1 LGRRF
6 LAGSCDLLA
15 GLRESAA
22 VRLDKTANRVYS
34 DEHRL
39 DERQRFLVEP
49 SRRNAERLLVPWIT
63 SHLREGSSLIDIA
76 GGVGTY
82 ASLIAQARKIE
93 VVGVDISPALVAL
106 RDEDP
111 WLAENV
117 VADMEDLPFDA
128 ERFDSA
134 LFVAALHHVPDPLP
148 ALREAARVLR
158 PGGQLFAF
166 EPTSLRAHG
175 RSVSTPGAPHEF
187 LLSRRWLLQR
197 TAEAG
202 FVIEEARGCR
212 IAMRVLRRVGM
223 FAEQVRTST
232 GEPAAGSG
240 PRGVS
245 AAAWRLGDRLDE
257 KVLGRLPLLD
267 RLGETI
273 LLRAR
278 KP

>member
-1 LGRRF
+1 LSQDSPRARIR
-6 LAGSCDLLA
+6 AP
-15 GLRESAA
+15 
-22 VRLDKTANRVYS
+22 VRLDKTANRLYS
-34 DEHRL
+34 DEYRL

-49 SRRNAERLLVPWIT
+49 SRRSAERLIVPWVT
-63 SHLREGSSLIDIA
+63 SHLCEGSTLVDIG

-82 ASLIAQARKIE
+82 ASLIAQARRIE
-93 VVGVDISPALVAL
+93 VTGVDISPASVAI

-111 WLAENV
+111 WLAYNV
-117 VADMEDLPFDA
+117 VGDMEDLPFDE

-148 ALREAARVLR
+148 ALREALRVLR

-166 EPTSLRAHG
+166 EPMSLRARG
-175 RSVSTPGAPHEF
+175 GNVSTPGAPHEF
-187 LLSRRWLLQR
+187 LLARRRLLQR
-197 TAEAG
+197 AAQAG

-212 IAMRVLRRVGM
+212 IAMRVLRRTGLLAEPVRMLGGARQVGGGQPT
-223 FAEQVRTST
+223 A
-232 GEPAAGSG
+232 
-240 PRGVS
+240 S
-245 AAAWRLGDRLDE
+245 AAAWRFGDRLDE
-257 KVLGRLPLLD
+257 KVLGHIPMLH

>member
-1 LGRRF
+1 M
-6 LAGSCDLLA
+6 
-15 GLRESAA
+15 
-22 VRLDKTANRVYS
+22 RLDKTANRLYS

-49 SRRNAERLLVPWIT
+49 SRRSSEQLVVPWVT
-63 SHLREGSSLIDIA
+63 SHLRDGSSLIDIA

-82 ASLIAQARKIE
+82 ASLIAQTRKIE
-93 VVGVDISPALVAL
+93 VVGLDISPSLVAI

-111 WLAENV
+111 WLAANV
-117 VADMEDLPFDA
+117 VGDMEDLPFDA
-128 ERFDSA
+128 ERFDAA

-166 EPTSLRAHG
+166 EPTSLRARG
-175 RSVSTPGAPHEF
+175 GSVSTPGAPHEF
-187 LLSRRWLLQR
+187 LLSRRWLLER

-212 IAMRVLRRVGM
+212 IAMRVLRRAGLL
-223 FAEQVRTST
+223 AAPIRTLRDARDGGHGQPT
-232 GEPAAGSG
+232 A
-240 PRGVS
+240 S
-245 AAAWRLGDRLDE
+245 AAAWRFGDRLDAR
-257 KVLGRLPLLD
+257 VLGHIPMLHRF
-267 RLGETI
+267 GETI

>member
-1 LGRRF
+1 MP
-6 LAGSCDLLA
+6 ADLRA
-15 GLRESAA
+15 RIPG
-22 VRLDKTANRVYS
+22 VRVDKTANRLYS

-39 DERQRFLVEP
+39 DERQRFLLEP

-63 SHLREGSSLIDIA
+63 SHLRDGSSLIDIA

-93 VVGVDISPALVAL
+93 VVGLDISPALVAV

-111 WLAENV
+111 LLAENV
-117 VADMEDLPFDA
+117 VGDMEDLPFDA
-128 ERFDSA
+128 ERFDGA

-166 EPTSLRAHG
+166 EPMSLRAHG
-175 RSVSTPGAPHEF
+175 RTAPTPGAPHEF
-187 LLSRRWLLQR
+187 LLARRWLLQR

-212 IAMRVLRRVGM
+212 IAMRVLRRVG
-223 FAEQVRTST
+223 RLT
-232 GEPAAGSG
+232 EPATSG
-240 PRGVS
+240 QRTAS
-245 AAAWRLGDRLDE
+245 AAAWHLGDRLDE
-257 KVLGRLPLLD
+257 VLGRVPLLH